1 MKKLSKAS
9 MATVATA
16 ASLALLVAGCG
27 STGGN
32 GSSNST
38 NATANKT
45 GTQTGSS
52 DKPVDGGTL
61 TYGTFS
67 DIVTLDPIYIADTAS
82 GDASQFIFA
91 PLYDLDP
98 QGNLVVQPWDLAAE
112 PLKVSN
118 GGKTYTVKLKQN
130 AKWSDGKPVTADD
143 VIFTL
148 KTIMNPKAG
157 SPGIS
162 EYDKI
167 QSIKK
172 VDDYT
177 VQVTLKQVYAPFNY
191 ALGLLTPVPEHVLKN
206 VDPSKLQ
213 KYAYGADPSKT
224 VTDGPWV
231 WKTWKQKQYLEFDRN
246 PNYWGPK
253 PHIDKVIYKIY
264 ADENTMTQ
272 ALMKGDIDVDSAIP
286 VQQLSAVENNQND
299 KVINKPGPMYEFLAF
314 NFKASNFPGN
324 FDPFTDPKT
333 RQAIYYAL
341 DRQAMVK
348 DILKGTG
355 TIVNSPFLHNA
366 WYDVNDQAT
375 SFTYDPAKAK
385 QLLKEAGWKP
395 GPDGILQKD
404 GHKFSFQLQY
414 NTGNTRREQVASVI
428 QQELKAV
435 GIDCQ
440 PKGIDFSAWIDQNLN
455 PGKFQAVLLS
465 WQMNTPDPDQESI
478 YSSKYFP
485 PNGQNMGWYKNTE
498 TDKLWVEGYST
509 VDRAK
514 RKQIYGQIAKDFSQ
528 DPPYVFLYQY
538 GAPAGYT
545 SRVHWKA
552 QDAPQLGLSYGY
564 LYHVQTWWLSNQ

>member
-1 MKKLSKAS
+1 MKKVSKAS

-16 ASLALLVAGCG
+16 VSLALVAAGCG
-27 STGGN
+27 SSGSGAN
-32 GSSNST
+32 GSNNST
-38 NATANKT
+38 GNKS
-45 GTQTGSS
+45 GTQTASS
-52 DKPVDGGTL
+52 GKPVNGGTL

-82 GDASQFIFA
+82 GDAAQFTFA
-91 PLYDLDP
+91 YLYDFDP
-98 QGNLVVQPWDLAAE
+98 QGNIVVKPWDLAAA
-112 PLKVSN
+112 PPQISDD
-118 GGKTYTVKLKQN
+118 GKTYTIKLKPN
-130 AKWSDGKPVTADD
+130 AKWSDGKPLTADD
-143 VIFTL
+143 IIFTL
-148 KTIMNPKAG
+148 KTIINPKAG

-162 EYDKI
+162 QYDKI
-167 QSIKK
+167 KTMKK
-172 VDDYT
+172 IDDHT
-177 VQVTLKQVYAPFNY
+177 IQITLKQVYAPFAD
-191 ALGLLTPVPEHVLKN
+191 ALAILQPVPEHVLKD
-206 VDPSKLQ
+206 VEPSKLQ
-213 KYAYGADPSKT
+213 KYAYGTDPSKT

-253 PHIDKVIYKIY
+253 PHIDKIIYKIY
-264 ADENTMTQ
+264 ADQNTETQ
-272 ALMKGDIDVDSAIP
+272 ALIKGDIDVDSAIP
-286 VQQLSAVENNQND
+286 VEQLSAVQNSKNNR
-299 KVINKPGPMYEFLAF
+299 VINKPGPQYEFLAF
-314 NFKASNFPGN
+314 NFKASNFPGD

-341 DRQAMVK
+341 DRKAMVK

-355 TIVNSPFLHNA
+355 TLMNSPFLPNT

-375 SFTYDPAKAK
+375 NFTYDPAKAK
-385 QLLKEAGWKP
+385 QLLKEAGWKK
-395 GPDGILQKD
+395 GSDGILEKD
-404 GHKFSFQLQY
+404 GHKFSFELQY
-414 NTGNTRREQVASVI
+414 NAGNTRREQVASII

-440 PKGIDFSAWIDQNLN
+440 PKGIDFSAWVDQNLN

-465 WQMNTPDPDQESI
+465 WVISTPDPDQESI

-485 PNGQNMGWYKNTE
+485 PNGQNMGWYKNPE
-498 TDKLWVEGYST
+498 TDKLWVDGYST
-509 VDRAK
+509 IDRTK

-545 SRVHWKA
+545 TRVHWKS
-552 QDAPQLGLSYGY
+552 QDAPQIGLSYGY